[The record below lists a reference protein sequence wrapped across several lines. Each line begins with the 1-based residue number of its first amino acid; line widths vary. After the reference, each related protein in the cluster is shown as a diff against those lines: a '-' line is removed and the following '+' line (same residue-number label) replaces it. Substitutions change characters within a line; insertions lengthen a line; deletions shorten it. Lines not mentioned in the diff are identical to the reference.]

1 MEKLPNDQ
9 NLPNDQIEIIKFN
22 LYETVGYK
30 EAKATQEKL
39 VAENPFV
46 LIIDTATYANAKK
59 SRTALLTGR
68 TSLEKQEKI
77 INQNLTRIKKYV
89 SEETL
94 KLIEI
99 TKPSE
104 DTQQTEVKRYEAE
117 QARIKLEK
125 EQAEAK
131 RIKDIS
137 DIISTFKEDS
147 ILAIDNATYESID
160 NVSKEI
166 SEFEFDAEEFVG
178 NLMQVKN
185 SLSIEVARRRK
196 FLIGEREISIGK
208 AKMAKAKERAKL
220 LLSFEFISNED
231 LGEIEDDKFSVI
243 LSQAENA
250 HKVKLDQRAE
260 SEKILLES
268 KTAEKEAV
276 VSEVSVNAVTV
287 NTVVDNSQFDNR
299 QYDARI
305 TSSAFVH
312 SAETHK
318 EALNVNSNKV
328 TNATIDRNKMIDAI
342 NSMTLPKLE
351 LTDSTNQNYY
361 RNIQNALIQWK
372 QTLIINIK

>member
-46 LIIDTATYANAKK
+46 LIIDTVTYANAKK

-147 ILAIDNATYESID
+147 ILAIDNATFETID

-178 NLMQVKN
+178 NLMQVRN

-196 FLIGEREISIGK
+196 ILIGEREISIGK
-208 AKMAKAKERAKL
+208 AKMAKAKERAKF

-231 LGEIEDDKFSVI
+231 LGEISDERFSVI
-243 LSQAENA
+243 SSEAE
-250 HKVKLDQRAE
+250 KTYKIKLDEREE
-260 SEKILLES
+260 SKKILQES
-268 KTAEKEAV
+268 KIVTREIGL
-276 VSEVSVNAVTV
+276 SEVPVNRVIA
-287 NTVVDNSQFDNR
+287 NADNSQFNNR
-299 QYDARI
+299 QFDTRI
-305 TSSAFVH
+305 ASNAFIQPT
-312 SAETHK
+312 ETRK
-318 EALNVNSNKV
+318 EAINL
-328 TNATIDRNKMIDAI
+328 DRNKMIDAI